1 MNRIWFV
8 ILIVMLIFAFTCP
21 CVAQTGPR
29 SVPGAGQGEPPVGLK
44 ILDVVLVRPVC
55 LVGSIVSTAAFLAIS
70 PLVFVIGVGEPT
82 ARVMFEAPWR
92 FTSFR
97 YVGQFDH
104 YTDEKPIMGVWDLTP
119 SGM

>member
-1 MNRIWFV
+1 MNKAWFV
-8 ILIVMLIFAFTCP
+8 ILIVLCIFAFTCP
-21 CVAQTGPR
+21 ATAQTGPR
-29 SVPGAGQGEPPVGLK
+29 SVPAVGQAEAPLGLK
-44 ILDVVLVRPVC
+44 ILDVALVRPVC
-55 LVGSIVSTAAFLAIS
+55 LVGSIVSTAAFLAVS
-70 PLVFVIGVGEPT
+70 PIAFVIGVGEPT

-104 YTDEKPIMGVWDLTP
+104 YVDERPIMGVWDLTP